1 VVSSFPQGEMKLL
14 FVWFGGLVRQGRYE
28 IDSGFI
34 NSTGELNYHSDGFVT
49 FSCTIVQS
57 KKTGSCLSHV
67 CVHRRWDWG
76 KLTFFEVRKPQI
88 R

>member
-1 VVSSFPQGEMKLL
+1 VVSSFQQGKMKLL

-49 FSCTIVQS
+49 FSYTIVQS
-57 KKTGSCLSHV
+57 KTNWQLFESCFVS
-67 CVHRRWDWG
+67 
-76 KLTFFEVRKPQI
+76 TPEVGLGQANI
-88 R
+88 F